1 MNRLH
6 NAGSPATAHTVWNA
20 GTNENVS
27 ELILHAQEDERK
39 RISRDLHDEVS
50 QALVAVSLS
59 LETLNQSATADTE
72 SFKTKVAD
80 TRRLVLQTIDTV
92 HRFARELRPAMLD
105 ELGLLPTLSTYL
117 KDFANRTGLHVDF
130 HADAGAEDLD
140 GDRKTVVFRIAQESL
155 TNIAKHAQASR
166 VKFSLR
172 KIKDTICV
180 AIADDGKSFNQ
191 DSMESARKKKRLGLL
206 GMRERAG
213 LVGGNFTIEA
223 RPGQG
228 TTVRVMIPLQAA
240 NATVLPKPA
249 RKMASVRSSPTLVRS
264 GEQGRITPHSHSLA
278 GYAES

>member
-172 KIKDTICV
+172 KIKDT
-180 AIADDGKSFNQ
+180 
-191 DSMESARKKKRLGLL
+191 MESARKKKRLGLL